1 MFLPCECPRVYAR
14 ARRAM
19 TMPSAGSTWS
29 AFSAPTSLA
38 SALWTASPRSASE
51 IGLRSIKP
59 LPLQA
64 EQGTMGGGVGGA
76 VATLRFF

>member
-1 MFLPCECPRVYAR
+1 MIATSTDS
-14 ARRAM
+14 M
-19 TMPSAGSTWS
+19 TMPSAGRTRPP
-29 AFSAPTSLA
+29 FSAPPLTSLA